1 MKCRSCSSVNLIDFC
16 DLGQAPLSNSLVPAF
31 QLGQHEIWYPLK
43 IKVCVECLLVQT
55 QDFIEAHDIFTS
67 DYVYFSSY
75 SSTWIKHA
83 ENFVQKAIKSY
94 NLNHN
99 SFVVEIASNDG
110 YLLQFVKKSGIPCLG
125 IEPAEET
132 SAIAENKGINVIND
146 FFSLKL
152 SGEIVE
158 KYGKADLVV
167 ANNVLAHVPDP
178 ENILRGVYVLLKP
191 TGVASVEFHSVKEL
205 MQRQAIDT
213 IYHEHFSYYSLHSF
227 KKLAESACL
236 KVVDVQELDSH
247 GGSLRIFLT
256 KDNSIHDVSNRVS
269 DVIASEY
276 EMGLEDI
283 NTYRKFSD
291 NVIDIKHACINFLL
305 NAKKEGL
312 KVAGYGAAAKA
323 STLLNYTGI
332 TTNLIPFIADKSP
345 SKVGKYIPGC
355 RIPIVDVA
363 ELIKFEPDYIII
375 FPWNIKN
382 EVISE
387 LSPRLSK
394 KVKFFQLAPEVVLL
408 Q

>member
-1 MKCRSCSSVNLIDFC
+1 MKCRSCSSVNFIDFC
-16 DLGQAPLSNSLVPAF
+16 DLGQAPPSNSLISEL
-31 QLGQHEIWYPLK
+31 QLGQPEIWYPLK
-43 IKVCVECLLVQT
+43 IKACVECLLVQT
-55 QDFIEAHDIFTS
+55 EDFIEAHDIFTP

-94 NLNHN
+94 SLNHN

-132 SAIAENKGINVIND
+132 SAIAKNKGINVIND

-152 SGEIVE
+152 SRKIVQ
-158 KYGKADLVV
+158 KYGQADVVV

-178 ENILRGVYVLLKP
+178 GNILRGVFNLLKN
-191 TGVASVEFHSVKEL
+191 TGVASIEFHSVKEL

-213 IYHEHFSYYSLHSF
+213 IYHEHFSYYSLYSF
-227 KKLAESACL
+227 KKLAESARL
-236 KVVDVQELDSH
+236 KVVDVEELDSH
-247 GGSLRIFLT
+247 GGSLRVFLT
-256 KDNSIHDVSNRVS
+256 KDNSIHNISNRVS
-269 DVIASEY
+269 DVISSEY
-276 EMGLEDI
+276 EMGLLDI
-283 NTYRKFSD
+283 HTYKKFSN
-291 NVIDIKHACINFLL
+291 NVLDIKHACINFLL

-323 STLLNYTGI
+323 STLLNYAGI
-332 TTNLIPFIADKSP
+332 TTNLIPLIADKSL
-345 SKVGKYIPGC
+345 SKVGKYMPGC

-363 ELIKFEPDYIII
+363 ELIKFDPDYIVI

-382 EVISE
+382 EIISE
-387 LSPRLSK
+387 LTPRLSK
-394 KVKFFQLAPEVVLL
+394 RVKFFQLAPKVVLL
-408 Q
+408 S

>member
-1 MKCRSCSSVNLIDFC
+1 MNCRSCGSVNLIDFC
-16 DLGQAPLSNSLVPAF
+16 DLGQAPLSNSLIPAF
-31 QLGQHEIWYPLK
+31 ELEQNEIWYPLK
-43 IKVCVECLLVQT
+43 IKVCIECLLVQT
-55 QDFIEAHDIFTS
+55 QDFVEAHDIFTS

-83 ENFVQKAIKSY
+83 ENFVQEAINSY
-94 NLNHN
+94 DLNHN

-110 YLLQFVKKSGIPCLG
+110 YLLQFVRKSGIPCLG

-132 SAIAENKGINVIND
+132 SVIAENKGINVIND

-152 SGEIVE
+152 SEEIVG
-158 KYGKADLVV
+158 KYGEADLVV

-178 ENILRGVYVLLKP
+178 VDILCGMYRLLKP

-227 KKLAESACL
+227 KKLAESAHL
-236 KVVDVQELDSH
+236 KVVDIQELDSH
-247 GGSLRIFLT
+247 GGSLRVFLT
-256 KDNSIHDVSNRVS
+256 KDDFNHDVSNRVS
-269 DVIASEY
+269 DVIASED
-276 EMGLEDI
+276 EMGLADI

-291 NVIDIKHACINFLL
+291 NVIDIKQACLNFLL

-332 TTNLIPFIADKSP
+332 TTSLIPFIADKSP

-394 KVKFFQLAPEVVLL
+394 RVKFFQLAPEVVLL

>member
-1 MKCRSCSSVNLIDFC
+1 VNLIDFC
-16 DLGQAPLSNSLVPAF
+16 DLGQAPLSNGLIPEC
-31 QLGQHEIWYPLK
+31 QLGQNEKRYPLK

-55 QDFIEAHDIFTS
+55 QDFVEVHDIFTS

-83 ENFVQKAIKSY
+83 ENFVQEVIKSY

-99 SFVVEIASNDG
+99 NFVVEIASNDG

-125 IEPAEET
+125 IEPAEEA

-152 SGEIVE
+152 SEEIVK

-178 ENILRGVYVLLKP
+178 VNILCGVNKLLKS

-213 IYHEHFSYYSLHSF
+213 IYHEHFSYYSLNSF
-227 KKLAESACL
+227 KKLAESAHL
-236 KVVDVQELDSH
+236 KVVDIQELDSH
-247 GGSLRIFLT
+247 GGSLRVFLT
-256 KDNSIHDVSNRVS
+256 RDDTNHDVSNRVNEGL
-269 DVIASEY
+269 ASEY
-276 EMGLEDI
+276 EMGLADI

-291 NVIDIKHACINFLL
+291 NVMDIKHACINFLL
-305 NAKKEGL
+305 NAKGEGL

-323 STLLNYTGI
+323 STLLNYAGI
-332 TTNLIPFIADKSP
+332 TRSLMPFIADKSP

-363 ELIKFEPDYIII
+363 ELVKFDPDYIII
-375 FPWNIKN
+375 FPWNIKH

-387 LSPRLSK
+387 LSPKLSK
-394 KVKFFQLAPEVVLL
+394 RVQFFQLAPEIVLL

>member
-125 IEPAEET
+125 IEPAKET
-132 SAIAENKGINVIND
+132 SVIAENKGINVIND

-158 KYGKADLVV
+158 KYGEADLVV

-178 ENILRGVYVLLKP
+178 ENILRGVYILLKT

-213 IYHEHFSYYSLHSF
+213 IYHEHFSYYSLLSF
-227 KKLAESACL
+227 KKLAERACL

-291 NVIDIKHACINFLL
+291 NIIDIKHTCINFLL

>member
-16 DLGQAPLSNSLVPAF
+16 DLGKAPLSNSLVPAF
-31 QLGQHEIWYPLK
+31 QLEQHEIWYPLK

-125 IEPAEET
+125 IEPAGET
-132 SAIAENKGINVIND
+132 SVIAENKGINVIND
-146 FFSLKL
+146 FFDLKL
-152 SGEIVE
+152 SREIVE

-178 ENILRGVYVLLKP
+178 ANILRGIYVLLK
-191 TGVASVEFHSVKEL
+191 TNGVASVEFHWLKEL
-205 MQRQAIDT
+205 IARQAIDT

-227 KKLAESACL
+227 KKLAESARL
-236 KVVDVQELDSH
+236 KVVDVQELASH

-256 KDNSIHDVSNRVS
+256 KDNSNHEVSNRVS

-276 EMGLEDI
+276 EMGL
-283 NTYRKFSD
+283 
-291 NVIDIKHACINFLL
+291 
-305 NAKKEGL
+305 
-312 KVAGYGAAAKA
+312 
-323 STLLNYTGI
+323 
-332 TTNLIPFIADKSP
+332 
-345 SKVGKYIPGC
+345 
-355 RIPIVDVA
+355 
-363 ELIKFEPDYIII
+363 
-375 FPWNIKN
+375 
-382 EVISE
+382 
-387 LSPRLSK
+387 
-394 KVKFFQLAPEVVLL
+394 
-408 Q
+408 

>member
-94 NLNHN
+94 NLNYN

-125 IEPAEET
+125 IEPAKET
-132 SAIAENKGINVIND
+132 SVIAENKGINVIND

-178 ENILRGVYVLLKP
+178 ENILRGVYILLKT

-213 IYHEHFSYYSLHSF
+213 IYHEHFSYYSLLSF
-227 KKLAESACL
+227 KKLAERACL

-291 NVIDIKHACINFLL
+291 NIIDIKHTCINFLL

>member
-178 ENILRGVYVLLKP
+178 ENILRGVYILLKT

-213 IYHEHFSYYSLHSF
+213 IYHEHFSYYSLLSF
-227 KKLAESACL
+227 KKLAERACL

-256 KDNSIHDVSNRVS
+256 KDNSIHDVSSRVS

-283 NTYRKFSD
+283 NTYSKFSD
-291 NVIDIKHACINFLL
+291 NIIDIKHACINFLL

>member
-1 MKCRSCSSVNLIDFC
+1 MKCRSCSSVNFIDFC
-16 DLGQAPLSNSLVPAF
+16 DLGQAPLSNGLVPAF
-31 QLGQHEIWYPLK
+31 QLGQHEIWYPLNV
-43 IKVCVECLLVQT
+43 KVCVECLLVQT
-55 QDFIEAHDIFTS
+55 EDFIEAHDIFTS

-83 ENFVQKAIKSY
+83 ENFVQKAIKNYS
-94 NLNHN
+94 LNHN

-132 SAIAENKGINVIND
+132 SAIAGNKGINVIND

-158 KYGKADLVV
+158 KYGQADLVV

-178 ENILRGVYVLLKP
+178 ENILRGVYILLKN

-213 IYHEHFSYYSLHSF
+213 IYHEHFSYYSLYSF
-227 KKLAESACL
+227 KKLAESARL

-247 GGSLRIFLT
+247 GGSLRVFLT

-323 STLLNYTGI
+323 STLLNYAGI

-363 ELIKFEPDYIII
+363 ELIKFEPDYIVI

-382 EVISE
+382 EIISE

-394 KVKFFQLAPEVVLL
+394 KVKFFQLGPEVVLL
-408 Q
+408 

>member
-1 MKCRSCSSVNLIDFC
+1 
-16 DLGQAPLSNSLVPAF
+16 
-31 QLGQHEIWYPLK
+31 
-43 IKVCVECLLVQT
+43 VQT
-55 QDFIEAHDIFTS
+55 EDFIEAHDIFTS

-83 ENFVQKAIKSY
+83 ENFVQKAIKNYS
-94 NLNHN
+94 LNHN

-132 SAIAENKGINVIND
+132 SAIAGNKGINVIND

-158 KYGKADLVV
+158 KYGQADLVV

-178 ENILRGVYVLLKP
+178 ENILRGVYILLKN

-213 IYHEHFSYYSLHSF
+213 IYHEHFSYYSLYSF
-227 KKLAESACL
+227 KKLAESARL

-247 GGSLRIFLT
+247 GGSLRVFLT

-323 STLLNYTGI
+323 STLLNYAGI

-363 ELIKFEPDYIII
+363 ELIKFEPDYIVI

-382 EVISE
+382 EIISE

-394 KVKFFQLAPEVVLL
+394 KVKFFQLGPEVVLL
-408 Q
+408 

>member
-1 MKCRSCSSVNLIDFC
+1 MKCRSCSSVHLIDFC
-16 DLGQAPLSNSLVPAF
+16 DLGQAPLSNGLIPEC
-31 QLGQHEIWYPLK
+31 QLGQNEKRYPLK
-43 IKVCVECLLVQT
+43 IKTCVECLLVQT
-55 QDFIEAHDIFTS
+55 QDFVEAHDIFTF

-83 ENFVQKAIKSY
+83 EKFVQEVVKNY

-99 SFVVEIASNDG
+99 NFVVEIASNDG
-110 YLLQFVKKSGIPCLG
+110 YLLQFIKKSGIPCLG
-125 IEPAEET
+125 VEPAEDA

-152 SGEIVE
+152 SGEIVA
-158 KYGKADLVV
+158 KYGEADLVV

-178 ENILRGVYVLLKP
+178 VNILCGVYKLLKT

-205 MQRQAIDT
+205 IQRQAIDT

-227 KKLAESACL
+227 KTLAESAHL
-236 KVVDVQELDSH
+236 KVVDVLELDSH
-247 GGSLRIFLT
+247 GGSLRVFLT
-256 KDNSIHDVSNRVS
+256 KDDSNHDVSNKVS

-276 EMGLEDI
+276 EMGLADI
-283 NTYRKFSD
+283 NTYRVFSE

-305 NAKKEGL
+305 NAKREGL

-323 STLLNYTGI
+323 STLLNYAGI
-332 TTNLIPFIADKSP
+332 TRNLIPFIADKSP
-345 SKVGKYIPGC
+345 SKVGKHIPGC
-355 RIPIVDVA
+355 RIPIVDV
-363 ELIKFEPDYIII
+363 EKLIDFEPDYIII

-387 LSPRLSK
+387 LSPRLPK
-394 KVKFFQLAPEVVLL
+394 RVKFFQLVPEVVLL

>member
-55 QDFIEAHDIFTS
+55 EDFIEAHDIFTS

-132 SAIAENKGINVIND
+132 SVIAENKGINVIND

-178 ENILRGVYVLLKP
+178 ENILRGVYILLKP

-213 IYHEHFSYYSLHSF
+213 IYHEHFSYYSLYSF
-227 KKLAESACL
+227 KKLAESARL

-291 NVIDIKHACINFLL
+291 NVIDIKLACINFLL

>member
-1 MKCRSCSSVNLIDFC
+1 MNLIDFC

-43 IKVCVECLLVQT
+43 IKVCAECLLVQT
-55 QDFIEAHDIFTS
+55 QDFIDAHDIFTS

-94 NLNHN
+94 NLNYN

-132 SAIAENKGINVIND
+132 SAIAETKGINVIND

-178 ENILRGVYVLLKP
+178 ENILRGVYILLKT

-227 KKLAESACL
+227 KKLAENARL

-283 NTYRKFSD
+283 DTYRKFSE
-291 NVIDIKHACINFLL
+291 NVIDIKHGCINFLL

-382 EVISE
+382 EIISE

-394 KVKFFQLAPEVVLL
+394 KVKFFQLAPEIVLL

>member
-1 MKCRSCSSVNLIDFC
+1 
-16 DLGQAPLSNSLVPAF
+16 
-31 QLGQHEIWYPLK
+31 
-43 IKVCVECLLVQT
+43 VQT

-83 ENFVQKAIKSY
+83 ENFVQKAIKTY

-99 SFVVEIASNDG
+99 SFVVEVASNDG

-146 FFSLKL
+146 FFDLKL
-152 SGEIVE
+152 SREIVE
-158 KYGKADLVV
+158 KYGEADLVV

-178 ENILRGVYVLLKP
+178 QNILRGVYILLKT

-205 MQRQAIDT
+205 MQRHAIDT

-227 KKLAESACL
+227 KKLAENARL
-236 KVVDVQELDSH
+236 KVVDVQELASH

-256 KDNSIHDVSNRVS
+256 KDNSNHDVSNRVS

-283 NTYRKFSD
+283 NTYRDFSD
-291 NVIDIKHACINFLL
+291 NLIDIKHACINFLL

-323 STLLNYTGI
+323 STLLNYAGI

-382 EVISE
+382 EIISE
-387 LSPRLSK
+387 LSTRLSK

>member
-55 QDFIEAHDIFTS
+55 EDFIEAHDIFTS

-132 SAIAENKGINVIND
+132 SVIAENKGINVIND

-152 SGEIVE
+152 SEEIVE

-178 ENILRGVYVLLKP
+178 ENILRGVYILLKT

-227 KKLAESACL
+227 KNLAESACL

-291 NVIDIKHACINFLL
+291 NIIDIKHACINFLL

-355 RIPIVDVA
+355 RIPIVDVT